1 VIKICYSA
9 ACSSELPSGK
19 CGHKRSNGP
28 RPCNFETEEEAKQAQ
43 EDYQDEKD
51 DFLYEQWRDRQLE
64 SHPRGFR

>member
-1 VIKICYSA
+1 MNQKVTEA
-9 ACSSELPSGK
+9 VFAGV
-19 CGHKRSNGP
+19 P
-28 RPCNFETEEEAKQAQ
+28 REKEHVWARHILVETEEEAKQAQ